1 VRGTRTHPN
10 FPLFEMLR
18 NSSSR
23 NGIHSIRFNWNESLA
38 YLPGLYELW
47 RSERLVAVGARGRSK
62 SPIGKRIF
70 SDKDFNFMMAQRV
83 SEVAEAHGVA
93 MAQIA
98 LAWNLSKPV
107 VTAPIVGATKLHY
120 LDDAVASLDVQLS
133 EDEIKYLEE
142 PYVPQVV
149 AGYA

>member
-1 VRGTRTHPN
+1 
-10 FPLFEMLR
+10 
-18 NSSSR
+18 
-23 NGIHSIRFNWNESLA
+23 
-38 YLPGLYELW
+38 
-47 RSERLVAVGARGRSK
+47 
-62 SPIGKRIF
+62 
-70 SDKDFNFMMAQRV
+70 MMAQRV